1 MGITGKNRRK
11 IVLTAIVIAI
21 VLSGYVAYRLS
32 LQNTG
37 SPSQSVSTFP
47 VRRGDL
53 MMSVTESG
61 TIKARNAVEIKSKV
75 EGEATILSLVPEGS
89 DVTAEDVANGKVLVE
104 LDSSRLRDNMN
115 QQQITFN
122 SAEADYTDAKE
133 SLIIQKNQNDSDIQL
148 GLMNLKFAKM
158 DLQKYLGQK
167 TADKMVA
174 MHGTDP
180 NQRPDITTL
189 LSDPNQLGGESLQNY
204 RALTSAIDLAE
215 EDYKKAYTDL
225 GWTEKLF
232 EKEYVSLSDLD
243 TDRLRVHRLEVN
255 WEQAKTSLDL
265 FARYEF
271 PKRTE
276 ELFSGFL
283 EAERQLERI
292 YAQTRS
298 RLAQAQ
304 ARLSSSEARY
314 LLNKEQLERIEKQI
328 EACTMRATEPGL
340 VIYASSSGRRWSG
353 SRTNIEVG
361 ENIRERELIM
371 TITNANEMDVDVKVH
386 ETNVD
391 KVKVGQPANIVIDA
405 QPDKVF
411 TGEVLKIA
419 PLPDPQSFFGNPDL
433 KVYTTDVGLE
443 AAGESIKPGMN
454 ARVEILIA
462 ELEDVL
468 SIPIQCVTNRGG
480 NKVCYLMTNNGP
492 KEQVVQTGV
501 FNDRFVEIRDGLQE
515 GQQVLL
521 SPPRLMM
528 GANRSQNGK
537 GDTPK
542 SKAGFKKNSKT
553 KSPPTATAPEDPKES
568 SPKAQASD
576 NSGDAADP
584 MKRMDKN
591 GDGKIDLSSE
601 VPEQARQFMT
611 PLDTNK
617 DGFIVKKE
625 MDAAAKKFGGGKGQP
640 GGGRPGRPQGGQG
653 KRP

>member
-1 MGITGKNRRK
+1 M
-11 IVLTAIVIAI
+11 
-21 VLSGYVAYRLS
+21 
-32 LQNTG
+32 
-37 SPSQSVSTFP
+37 SQSVSTFT
-47 VRRGDL
+47 VSRGDL
-53 MMSVTESG
+53 VMSITESG
-61 TIKARNAVEIKSKV
+61 TIKARNAVEIKSQV
-75 EGEATILSLVPEGS
+75 EGEATIVSIVPEGS
-89 DVTAEDVANGKVLVE
+89 YVTADDVANNKILVE

-133 SLIIQKNQNDSDIQL
+133 SLVIQRNQNDSDIQL

-158 DLQKYLGQK
+158 DLQKYLGQQ
-167 TADKMVA
+167 TADKMIDLYKK
-174 MHGTDP
+174 DP
-180 NQRPDITTL
+180 NQIPDIAAL
-189 LSDPNQLGGESLQNY
+189 LSDPNQLGGESLQSY
-204 RALTSAIDLAE
+204 RGLVSSIDLAE

-225 GWTEKLF
+225 GWTEKLY
-232 EKEYVSLSDLD
+232 EKEYVSLSDLE

-255 WEQAKTSLDL
+255 WDQAKTSLDL

-283 EAERQLERI
+283 EAERQLERV

-298 RLAQAQ
+298 RLAQAES
-304 ARLSSSEARY
+304 RLSSSEARY

-340 VIYASSSGRRWSG
+340 IIYASNSGRRWSG
-353 SRTNIEVG
+353 QRTNIDVG
-361 ENIRERELIM
+361 EQVYERQLIM
-371 TITNANEMDVDVKVH
+371 TVTNANEMDVDVKVH

-391 KVKVGQPANIVIDA
+391 KVDVGQLANIVIDA

-411 TGEVLKIA
+411 SGKVLKMA

-433 KVYTTDVGLE
+433 KVYTTDVSLE
-443 AAGESIKPGMN
+443 AADDSIKPGMN

-468 SIPIQCVTNRGG
+468 SIPIQCVANRGG
-480 NKVCYLMTNNGP
+480 NKVCYLTTNNGP
-492 KEQVVQTGV
+492 KEQVIQTGV
-501 FNDRFVEIRDGLQE
+501 FNDRFVQVLDGLRE
-515 GQQVLL
+515 GQRVLL
-521 SPPRLMM
+521 SPPRLM
-528 GANRSQNGK
+528 ATDRGK
-537 GDTPK
+537 KTNEN
-542 SKAGFKKNSKT
+542 ATEKKGSDH
-553 KSPPTATAPEDPKES
+553 KSPKQDAPMSDDDQPASKGS
-568 SPKAQASD
+568 APKAQATENAGES
-576 NSGDAADP
+576 ADP

-625 MDAAAKKFGGGKGQP
+625 MDAAAKKFGDPKGQP
-640 GGGRPGRPQGGQG
+640 
-653 KRP
+653 

>member
-1 MGITGKNRRK
+1 
-11 IVLTAIVIAI
+11 
-21 VLSGYVAYRLS
+21 
-32 LQNTG
+32 
-37 SPSQSVSTFP
+37 
-47 VRRGDL
+47 
-53 MMSVTESG
+53 
-61 TIKARNAVEIKSKV
+61 
-75 EGEATILSLVPEGS
+75 
-89 DVTAEDVANGKVLVE
+89 
-104 LDSSRLRDNMN
+104 
-115 QQQITFN
+115 
-122 SAEADYTDAKE
+122 
-133 SLIIQKNQNDSDIQL
+133 
-148 GLMNLKFAKM
+148 MNLKFAKM
-158 DLQKYLGQK
+158 DLQKYLGQE

-174 MHGTDP
+174 RHGNDP

-225 GWTEKLF
+225 GWTEKLY
-232 EKEYVSLSDLD
+232 EKKYVSLSDLD

-271 PKRTE
+271 PKQTE
-276 ELFSGFL
+276 QLFSGFL

-304 ARLSSSEARY
+304 SRLSSAEARY
-314 LLNKEQLERIEKQI
+314 LLNKEQLERIGKQI

-340 VIYASSSGRRWSG
+340 IIYASNSGRRWSG
-353 SRTNIEVG
+353 SRTNIDVG
-361 ENIRERELIM
+361 EQVYERQLIM

-391 KVKVGQPANIVIDA
+391 KVKIGQLANIVIDA

-411 TGEVLKIA
+411 TGKVLKMA

-433 KVYTTDVGLE
+433 KVYTTDVSLE
-443 AAGESIKPGMN
+443 AADESIKPGMN
-454 ARVEILIA
+454 AGVEILIA

-468 SIPIQCVTNRGG
+468 TIPIQCVANRGG
-480 NKVCYLMTNNGP
+480 NKVCYLMTNSGP
-492 KEQVVQTGV
+492 QEQVIETGV
-501 FNDRFVEIRDGLQE
+501 FNDRFVEILDGLQE

-528 GANRSQNGK
+528 GANKSQNGK
-537 GDTPK
+537 GNTSK
-542 SKAGFKKNSKT
+542 SKAGFKKSPKS
-553 KSPPTATAPEDPKES
+553 KSPPDATAPKDSKES
-568 SPKAQASD
+568 PPKAEASD
-576 NSGDAADP
+576 NSGDADDP

-625 MDAAAKKFGGGKGQP
+625 MDAAAKKFGGGQGQP
-640 GGGRPGRPQGGQG
+640 PGGRPGRPQGGQG

>member
-11 IVLTAIVIAI
+11 IILTAIVSVI
-21 VLSGYVAYRLS
+21 VLLGYGAYRLS
-32 LQNTG
+32 RHDTG
-37 SPSQSVSTFP
+37 SVSQSVSTFT
-47 VRRGDL
+47 VSSGDL
-53 MMSVTESG
+53 IMSVTESG
-61 TIKARNAVEIKSKV
+61 TIKARNAVEIKSQV
-75 EGEATILSLVPEGS
+75 EGQATIVSLVPEGS
-89 DVTAEDVANGKVLVE
+89 YVTAEDVANNKVLVE

-115 QQQITFN
+115 QQKITFN

-133 SLIIQKNQNDSDIQL
+133 SLVIRKNQNDSDIQQ
-148 GLMNLKFAKM
+148 GLLNVKFAKM
-158 DLQKYLGQK
+158 DLQKYLGEE
-167 TADKMVA
+167 TANKMVDLYK
-174 MHGTDP
+174 TDP
-180 NQRPDITTL
+180 NQRPDITAL
-189 LSDPNQLGGESLQNY
+189 LSDPNQLGGESLQKY
-204 RALTSAIDLAE
+204 RELISSIDLAE

-225 GWTEKLF
+225 GWTEKLY

-255 WEQAKTSLDL
+255 WDRARTSLDL

-271 PKRTE
+271 PKQAE
-276 ELFSGFL
+276 KLFSGFL

-298 RLAQAQ
+298 KLAQTE

-391 KVKVGQPANIVIDA
+391 KVQVGQLANIVIDA

-433 KVYTTDVGLE
+433 KVYTTDVNLE
-443 AAGESIKPGMN
+443 AADDSIKPGMN

-468 SIPIQCVTNRGG
+468 SIPIQCVANRGG
-480 NKVCYLMTNNGP
+480 NKVCYLMAKNGP
-492 KEQVVQTGV
+492 KEQVIQTGV
-501 FNDRFVEIRDGLQE
+501 FNDRFVQVLAGLQE

-528 GANRSQNGK
+528 GTDKSQK
-537 GDTPK
+537 AKDDTTK
-542 SKAGFKKNSKT
+542 EKEGFKKSPKND
-553 KSPPTATAPEDPKES
+553 SPPSESLPKDS
-568 SPKAQASD
+568 
-576 NSGDAADP
+576 
-584 MKRMDKN
+584 
-591 GDGKIDLSSE
+591 
-601 VPEQARQFMT
+601 
-611 PLDTNK
+611 
-617 DGFIVKKE
+617 
-625 MDAAAKKFGGGKGQP
+625 KGLP
-640 GGGRPGRPQGGQG
+640 RKPQGGQG
-653 KRP
+653 QTP

>member
-11 IVLTAIVIAI
+11 IVLALIVIAI
-21 VLSGYVAYRLS
+21 VLSGYGAYRLS
-32 LQNTG
+32 HHDTG
-37 SPSQSVSTFP
+37 SVSQSVSTFP
-47 VRRGDL
+47 VSRGDL
-53 MMSVTESG
+53 IMSVTESG

-89 DVTAEDVANGKVLVE
+89 DVTAEDVARAKILVE

-133 SLIIQKNQNDSDIQL
+133 SLIIQKNQNDSDVQL

-158 DLQKYLGQK
+158 DLQKYLGQE
-167 TADKMVA
+167 TADKMVGLY
-174 MHGTDP
+174 GTGP
-180 NQRPDITTL
+180 NQRPEITEL
-189 LSDPNQLGGESLQNY
+189 LSDPNQLGGQSLQTY
-204 RALTSAIDLAE
+204 RELISSIDLAE

-232 EKEYVSLSDLD
+232 EKSYVALSDLD
-243 TDRLRVHRLEVN
+243 TDRLKVHRLEVN
-255 WEQAKTSLDL
+255 WDRTKTSLDL

-271 PKRTE
+271 PKQTE
-276 ELFSGFL
+276 QLFSGFL

-304 ARLSSSEARY
+304 ARLRNSEARY

-340 VIYASSSGRRWSG
+340 IIYASSSGRRWSG

-386 ETNVD
+386 ETNVN
-391 KVKVGQPANIVIDA
+391 KVQMGQLANIVIDA

-411 TGEVLKIA
+411 TGKVLKMA

-433 KVYTTDVGLE
+433 KVYTTDVSLE
-443 AAGESIKPGMN
+443 AADDSIKPGMN

-492 KEQVVQTGV
+492 KEQVIQTGV
-501 FNDRFVEIRDGLQE
+501 FNDRFVEILDGLQE

-528 GANRSQNGK
+528 GANKSQNGK
-537 GDTPK
+537 GDTSK
-542 SKAGFKKNSKT
+542 SKAGFKKSTKS
-553 KSPPTATAPEDPKES
+553 KSPPGASAPEGSKES
-568 SPKAQASD
+568 P
-576 NSGDAADP
+576 P
-584 MKRMDKN
+584 
-591 GDGKIDLSSE
+591 
-601 VPEQARQFMT
+601 
-611 PLDTNK
+611 
-617 DGFIVKKE
+617 
-625 MDAAAKKFGGGKGQP
+625 AKKFGGGAA

-653 KRP
+653 KTP